1 VHVRERRR
9 GEGGKEGVWNIFRG
23 GGGE

>member
-9 GEGGKEGVWNIFRG
+9 EEGGKEGVWNIFRG